1 MDLVRL
7 KGTGDG
13 VKIYLSPEEE
23 FSLIIQALREKLD
36 EFRKFFGSGHCNI
49 YIIGRELGAS
59 DKMRL
64 EAIISAMLPESA
76 VNYGERKIFRAFRK
90 EKEQQEEKE
99 EEISKGE
106 EEAKQAEEKTENE
119 NESENESEKEKENE
133 NESEKQL
140 EQIKEVVTGN
150 FKSSRAR
157 FFEGVV
163 RDGRVVESDGHM
175 VLMGTVEEGGRLVAV
190 GNIIVMGG
198 IYGEAVAGCMG
209 NDGAYIAA
217 LDLSPTKIDIAGR
230 VLEPQK
236 SENEEISEPKKAFLI
251 NNEIKIEKFWLK

>member
-13 VKIYLSPEEE
+13 VKIYLSAEEE
-23 FSLIIQALREKLD
+23 FSLIIKALREKLD

-49 YIIGRELGAS
+49 YIIGRELDAS

-64 EAIISAMLPESA
+64 EAIIAAMLPEST

-90 EKEQQEEKE
+90 EKEPREEEAEEALEQEEAEPVEEKE
-99 EEISKGE
+99 EN
-106 EEAKQAEEKTENE
+106 EA
-119 NESENESEKEKENE
+119 E

-163 RDGRVVESDGHM
+163 RSGRVVESDGHM
-175 VLMGTVEEGGRLVAV
+175 VLMGTVEEGGKLVAV

-198 IYGEAVAGCMG
+198 MYGEAFAGCMG
-209 NDGAYIAA
+209 NNGAYIAA
-217 LDLSPTKIDIAGR
+217 LDLSPTKIDIAGK

-236 SENEEISEPKKAFLI
+236 SENEEIIEPKKAFLI
-251 NNEIKIEKFWLK
+251 NNEINIEKFWLK

>member
-13 VKIYLSPEEE
+13 VKIYLSAEEE
-23 FSLIIQALREKLD
+23 FSLIIKALREKLD

-49 YIIGRELGAS
+49 YIIGRELDAS

-64 EAIISAMLPESA
+64 EAIIAAMLPEST

-90 EKEQQEEKE
+90 EKEPQ
-99 EEISKGE
+99 E
-106 EEAKQAEEKTENE
+106 EEAEEVLEQEETEPAEEETD
-119 NESENESEKEKENE
+119 NE

-163 RDGRVVESDGHM
+163 KSGRVVESDGHM
-175 VLMGTVEEGGRLVAV
+175 VLMGTVEEGGKLVAV

-198 IYGEAVAGCMG
+198 IYGEVEAGCMG

-230 VLEPQK
+230 ITEPQK
-236 SENEEISEPKKAFLI
+236 SENEEITEPKKAFLI